1 MIRVDGNPLDAE
13 ALAVHVPAL
22 RERGAS
28 VYVADGVD
36 IRDAPLRVRILRQLG
51 KVSADALDADDM
63 LGLTELVAAAE
74 PFWWRWDI
82 ANAPIRDLTGIEV
95 AANLRRLHLDG
106 QDIVDLAPLAALT
119 NLEDVRLNY
128 NRVEDIGPLVD
139 NPSLGVGDVV
149 RPARQ
154 PLE

>member
-1 MIRVDGNPLDAE
+1 M
-13 ALAVHVPAL
+13 
-22 RERGAS
+22 
-28 VYVADGVD
+28 
-36 IRDAPLRVRILRQLG
+36 RILRQLG

-82 ANAPIRDLTGIEV
+82 ANAPIRDLTGIEG

-106 QDIVDLAPLAALT
+106 QDVVDLTPLSALT

-128 NRVEDIGPLVD
+128 NRVVDIGPLVD
-139 NPSLGVGDVV
+139 NASLGVGDVV
-149 RPARQ
+149 RLRGNPLSAESIDTHVPALLARGVVVHH
-154 PLE
+154 